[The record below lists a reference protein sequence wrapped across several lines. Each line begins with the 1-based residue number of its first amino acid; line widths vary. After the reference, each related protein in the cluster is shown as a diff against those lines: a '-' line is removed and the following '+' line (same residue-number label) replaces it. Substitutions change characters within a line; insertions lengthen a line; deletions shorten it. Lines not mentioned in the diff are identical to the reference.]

1 MRRTFE
7 VVLLYVFATAATNL
21 LTQAIPGL
29 TIAHGTTA
37 RSGVERAANS
47 FGPGGGLGETL
58 FGSLLA
64 GLETFEAITQ
74 AVFALPI
81 LMGNIGVPE
90 PIVVFLMAPAPL
102 VIVYDAIHLVTGR
115 LNK

>member
-7 VVLLYVFATAATNL
+7 VVLLYLFATGATNL
-21 LTQAIPGL
+21 LSLAIPGL

-37 RSGVERAANS
+37 RSGVEQAANN
-47 FGPGGGLGETL
+47 FRPGGGLGETL

-64 GLETFEAITQ
+64 AAQTFESIAE

-81 LMGNIGVPE
+81 LLGNLGVPS
-90 PIVVFLMAPAPL
+90 PVIVFVMIPAPL
-102 VIVYDAIHLVTGR
+102 VIVYDAIHIITGR
-115 LNK
+115 LA

>member
-7 VVLLYVFATAATNL
+7 IVLLYIFATASTNL

-29 TIAHGTTA
+29 SIAHGTDA
-37 RSGVERAANS
+37 RAGVDQAASS
-47 FGPGGGLGETL
+47 FAPGGGLGETL

-64 GLETFEAITQ
+64 GLETFEAISQ
-74 AVFALPI
+74 GVFALPI
-81 LMGNIGVPE
+81 LMGNIGIPE
-90 PIVVFLMAPAPL
+90 PIIVFLMAPAPL
-102 VIVYDAIHLVTGR
+102 VIVYDAIHLITGR